1 MGRRAHLLPFRM
13 SYDRS
18 IVSGVVESCAMR
30 SMTAS
35 TKWLIGMG
43 AVFGVLVVAAV
54 VGALISD
61 GGQPELFPEDVPEG
75 VTQRYVLAMIDGDLD
90 EAWGYLSPELQA
102 GCALEEW
109 REAARRQNHLEDSQI
124 LLAEVN
130 RISDTEVT
138 VSLDRRRVSQP
149 DPFDLSFSPEDSTYH
164 FEEFRLKRQEDNAW
178 RISQLPWPVFRCPE
192 ERLKEPVPTG

>member
-1 MGRRAHLLPFRM
+1 M

-43 AVFGVLVVAAV
+43 AAFGVLVVAAV
-54 VGALISD
+54 VGALVSD

-102 GCALEEW
+102 GCDLEEW
-109 REAARRQNHLEDSQI
+109 REAARQHQRFLTNYQV
-124 LLAEVN
+124 LLNEVVLLGN
-130 RISDTEVT
+130 TGAL

-149 DPFDLSFSPEDSTYH
+149 DPFDLSLSPEESTHH
-164 FEEFRLKRQEDNAW
+164 FEEFRLKKQKDGAW
-178 RISQLPWPVFRCPE
+178 RISSPPWPMRKCPQ
-192 ERLKEPVPTG
+192 ERLTSPVTVG